1 MAIWFRIALGFG
13 VALVGALV
21 ASWLSMPLPWMLGA
35 LILTAATK
43 MAGSPGACMPL
54 ARNAGQWVIG
64 ASLGLYFTPAMV
76 HLIGSN
82 AVFIVMGMVFALVL
96 CCIGT
101 FMLTRFAGTDLRTA
115 WFASAVGGASE
126 MTGLAER
133 YGARPDL
140 VASAHGL
147 RVLMVVVIIPFA
159 FEALGFSGEQ
169 LGAVVRPDFLNLSGL
184 VLLVL
189 LSSAAGLAFQVFRLP
204 NPWVLGPLL
213 VVAILTYNDIILSGL
228 PVEISNLGQ
237 LCIGWALG
245 DKFGPDFFRRAPRY
259 LGVAAVSNVIN
270 LALAFG
276 FAYGLYRLSD
286 IPYPTLVL
294 GVSPGGIAE
303 MAITAK
309 VLQLGAPMVTS
320 FQVARMVCVLVL
332 TGPLY
337 TRIARFLKAR

>member
-1 MAIWFRIALGFG
+1 MAIWIRIVLGFG
-13 VALVGALV
+13 VALVGAMG
-21 ASWLSMPLPWMLGA
+21 ATYLSMPLPWMLGA

-43 MAGSPGACMPL
+43 MAGSPAVCLPL

-64 ASLGLYFTPAMV
+64 ASLGLYFTPSMV
-76 HLIGSN
+76 QLIGSN
-82 AVFIVMGMVFALVL
+82 ALFIVMGMVFALLL

-147 RVLMVVVIIPFA
+147 RVLMVVLIIPFA

-169 LGAVVRPDFLNLSGL
+169 AGAVLRPDFLNLPGL
-184 VLLVL
+184 ALLVV
-189 LSSAAGLAFQVFRLP
+189 LSSAAGLIFQILRLP

-213 VVAILTYNDIILSGL
+213 VVAVLTYQDIVLSGL
-228 PVEISNLGQ
+228 PVQISNLGQ

-245 DKFGPDFFRRAPRY
+245 DKFGPDFFSS
-259 LGVAAVSNVIN
+259 L
-270 LALAFG
+270 
-276 FAYGLYRLSD
+276 
-286 IPYPTLVL
+286 
-294 GVSPGGIAE
+294 PGGSGC
-303 MAITAK
+303 
-309 VLQLGAPMVTS
+309 QQPH
-320 FQVARMVCVLVL
+320 
-332 TGPLY
+332 
-337 TRIARFLKAR
+337 

>member
-13 VALVGALV
+13 VALLGALV

-64 ASLGLYFTPAMV
+64 TSLGLYFTPAMV

-82 AVFIVMGMVFALVL
+82 ALFIVMGMVFALVL

-101 FMLTRFAGTDLRTA
+101 FMLTRYAGTDLRTA

-147 RVLMVVVIIPFA
+147 RVLMVVVIIPSRSRLWA
-159 FEALGFSGEQ
+159 FRGSRRE
-169 LGAVVRPDFLNLSGL
+169 LS
-184 VLLVL
+184 
-189 LSSAAGLAFQVFRLP
+189 
-204 NPWVLGPLL
+204 
-213 VVAILTYNDIILSGL
+213 
-228 PVEISNLGQ
+228 
-237 LCIGWALG
+237 
-245 DKFGPDFFRRAPRY
+245 
-259 LGVAAVSNVIN
+259 
-270 LALAFG
+270 
-276 FAYGLYRLSD
+276 YGL
-286 IPYPTLVL
+286 I
-294 GVSPGGIAE
+294 
-303 MAITAK
+303 
-309 VLQLGAPMVTS
+309 
-320 FQVARMVCVLVL
+320 F
-332 TGPLY
+332 
-337 TRIARFLKAR
+337 